1 MRRTTL
7 RCWPLWPGDEVQRSA
22 EEEVTPITA
31 GLATLIGAE
40 RRLARAAATP
50 IEEAWL
56 LARAA
61 PWRTGALLPWDR
73 AAESPT
79 GVAPLSSETPSW
91 SGVSIDRMAP
101 PGGLARQWLQAPPS
115 ALLRRLARRYGQ
127 ERRRSRAIAG
137 TTPTKA
143 KRRASGT
150 SARRE

>member
-1 MRRTTL
+1 M
-7 RCWPLWPGDEVQRSA
+7 QRSV

-31 GLATLIGAE
+31 GLATLIEAE
-40 RRLARAAATP
+40 RRLARAAAMPIEEAWPLARAAATP

-101 PGGLARQWLQAPPS
+101 PGGLARQWLQAPLS
-115 ALLRRLARRYGQ
+115 ALSRRLARRHGQ

-150 SARRE
+150 SARCE